1 MRALSRVG
9 FTLAAVTLTVGA
21 FATSSAQAQTIPV
34 AQAQGFMGAWTLA
47 IDAQGQT
54 FEMGLNITD
63 EGGNVA
69 AEVSSEMGSQKVSKV
84 AREAEKLVLSYSMDA
99 QGQAIPVVITL
110 IPADAGLNASLDFA
124 AGMFTASGKGT
135 KK

>member
-9 FTLAAVTLTVGA
+9 LTLAAFTLTVGA

-63 EGGNVA
+63 ESGNVA

-110 IPADAGLNASLDFA
+110 TPADAGLNASLDFA